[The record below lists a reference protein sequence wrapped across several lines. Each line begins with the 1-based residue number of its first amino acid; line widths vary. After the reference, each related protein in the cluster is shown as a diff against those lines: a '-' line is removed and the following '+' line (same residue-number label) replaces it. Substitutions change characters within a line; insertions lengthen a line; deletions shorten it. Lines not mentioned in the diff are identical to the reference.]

1 MPSEEEMKERQA
13 RQARAEGMPIIP
25 TEAMLEMK
33 GQSVSMLWMSAK
45 FVTKS
50 DLIFWNLY
58 SFLILNP
65 PT

>member
-33 GQSVSMLWMSAK
+33 GQYRRFERSAK
-45 FVTKS
+45 VLTKS
-50 DLIFWNLY
+50 DLIF
-58 SFLILNP
+58 
-65 PT
+65 